1 MQNFCHIFLTS
12 DTLFLAD
19 SIMYQLKELVS
30 YTTEKK
36 EATNP
41 AITPLVSAI
50 IGGLLAISGQW
61 IIKIYDSHTNKRDNL
76 RQIIAKCS
84 QLKTQLHFYFGS
96 YAYYEQNTEYQHLQ
110 YRLSKQDSE
119 KQKILDEHYKS
130 NLEFMSLHKQI
141 IDLIADFVGQTSKFE
156 NISSY
161 KISFKT
167 DLDLITE
174 IQFGYGKSYESYTTA
189 IADDQVSSDINEL
202 AEIYRELLSPF
213 TSIISSMQSFKL

>member
-1 MQNFCHIFLTS
+1 MQYICHIFLTS

-19 SIMYQLKELVS
+19 SILHQLKELVS

-36 EATNP
+36 EVTNP
-41 AITPLVSAI
+41 AIISLVSAI
-50 IGGLLAISGQW
+50 IGGILAISGQW
-61 IIKIYDSHTNKRDNL
+61 IIKIYDSQTKKRNDL
-76 RQIIAKCS
+76 RQIIAKWS

-96 YAYYEQNTEYQHLQ
+96 YACYEQNTEYQHLQ
-110 YRLSKQDSE
+110 YRLSTQDSE

-141 IDLIADFVGQTSKFE
+141 IDLIAEFVGHASKFE

-161 KISFKT
+161 KISFKI
-167 DLDLITE
+167 DLESITE

-202 AEIYRELLSPF
+202 ADKYREILSPF
-213 TSIISSMQSFKL
+213 TAIISSMQHFKI